1 MTLQPYAAT
10 SDATTFWSEYPSLL
24 TAAWSDLSDTDQLA
38 YLVMATKEIDRL
50 RFQGYKLYATQE
62 HEFPRK
68 HQIDPISISPWGILF
83 IYLDPFGYWYEP
95 TSISTPFYPSGYW
108 QVGQSYVNGATVFD
122 QATNAIYQCKLSHTS
137 TALDEPGVGVNYATY
152 WTLINGWPKAIT
164 DACILEAKALFEFW
178 GDDELT
184 ERAKLKQAGVSSNR
198 QGDVS
203 ETYTPGSRWF
213 DEGLHSSEAYQLI
226 EKYIEKSTNII

>member
-1 MTLQPYAAT
+1 MQPYAAV

-24 TAAWSDLSDTDQLA
+24 TAAWSALSGADQLA

-50 RFQGYKLYATQE
+50 RFQGYKLYATQV

-68 HQIDPISISPWGILF
+68 YQIDPTSISPWGILF

-95 TSISTPFYPSGYW
+95 TSISTPFYPAGYW
-108 QVGQSYVNGATVFD
+108 TLTYPQYNSGDTVFD
-122 QATNAIYQCKLSHTS
+122 QATNAIYQCKLVNVP
-137 TALDEPGVGVNYATY
+137 AANNEPGVGALWATY
-152 WTLINGWPKAIT
+152 WTLINGWPKAVT
-164 DACILEAKALFEFW
+164 DACILEANALFEFY
-178 GDDELT
+178 GDSELT

-203 ETYTPGSRWF
+203 ESYTPGSRWF
-213 DEGLHSSEAYQLI
+213 DEGLKSSEAYTLI